1 MQFYQDMTTVVL
13 HRIWKL
19 YFFLLAIF
27 WILEH
32 CVLLG
37 NWHYDFLSKRC
48 SGELSAVICLTQ
60 ELQKPK
66 ELFSTMKFFEMRNCF
81 LVFFHEYK
89 KLFESKISVL
99 NTIQDMTS
107 TFP

>member
-1 MQFYQDMTTVVL
+1 MQFYQGL

-60 ELQKPK
+60 ELQKQPK
-66 ELFSTMKFFEMRNCF
+66 ELFSTMKFLE
-81 LVFFHEYK
+81 
-89 KLFESKISVL
+89 
-99 NTIQDMTS
+99 
-107 TFP
+107 

>member
-1 MQFYQDMTTVVL
+1 MQVIIVFEANNGLPNFTL
-13 HRIWKL
+13 FR
-19 YFFLLAIF
+19 
-27 WILEH
+27 ILEH

-66 ELFSTMKFFEMRNCF
+66 ELFSTTKFFEMKSCF
-81 LVFFHEYK
+81 VVFFHEYK
-89 KLFESKISVL
+89 K
-99 NTIQDMTS
+99 
-107 TFP
+107 TF